1 MRPEAE
7 PVKLSEVEKKAIK
20 RQILNVFEDFPE
32 DEDSYFGDSKAAQLA
47 ASSGGG
53 EKKPEKYSKD
63 KKAKT
68 INKEEQKLRDER
80 KRQSD

>member
-32 DEDSYFGDSKAAQLA
+32 DEDSYFGDSKAA
-47 ASSGGG
+47 
-53 EKKPEKYSKD
+53 
-63 KKAKT
+63 
-68 INKEEQKLRDER
+68 
-80 KRQSD
+80 